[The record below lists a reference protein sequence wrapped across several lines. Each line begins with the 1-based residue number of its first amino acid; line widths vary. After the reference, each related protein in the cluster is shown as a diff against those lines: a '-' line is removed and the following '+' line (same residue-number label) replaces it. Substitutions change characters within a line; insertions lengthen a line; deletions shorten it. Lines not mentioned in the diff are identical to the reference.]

1 MDEYSTEDVLQ
12 AISEAVMVVDT
23 NGFIEFINRSCEEMF
38 GYGNQESQLQC
49 VDQFIPN
56 FIRNHIKLL
65 YLLHNR
71 CGNIDFHSLANSMG
85 VSKGGEP
92 FPLSIGVG
100 KLEKGN
106 HRALL
111 LTIREASRS
120 GTVETVVADACG

>member
-1 MDEYSTEDVLQ
+1 MDEYSSKDVLQ

-23 NGFIEFINRSCEEMF
+23 NGFVEFINPSCEEMF

-65 YLLHNR
+65 YFLHNR
-71 CGNIDFHSLANSMG
+71 CGNIDFHSFANCTGM
-85 VSKGGEP
+85 SKGGELL
-92 FPLSIGVG
+92 PLAIGVG

-111 LTIREASRS
+111 LTIRDASRS
-120 GTVETVVADACG
+120 GRVEKVGANACG